1 MSYYLIGIGG
11 TGARCMEAFIYL
23 NGAGILKDHQ
33 DVKLV
38 YVDADVSCGNL
49 VRTQN
54 AMHLYQKVKN
64 LGFGPDTVFTN
75 NIIDAGFW
83 SPVAEGC
90 DTLDDVFQH
99 GALVNKTENQALGSV
114 YEALFSE
121 QERTT
126 DLDKGFRGH
135 PAIGAAVMSEK
146 MDPKSE
152 PWKSLLPQINAD
164 KDAKIFLFASVFGG
178 TGAAG
183 FPTIAKLLKEVLH
196 KDNEGNC
203 VARIGGALVLPY
215 FQFPPADDENAREMQ
230 AKVEEFMLNTKS
242 ALEYYD
248 KNDIL
253 GPVFTSIYMVGD
265 NEYSQVETFSL
276 GSNSQ
281 ENESNIIELYAALAA
296 VDFFNKEEYDRKTT
310 PMIARAR
317 EDYIGWNDLPSI
329 GDGIDLQ
336 ERLAN
341 YIRFLYAYKYNVLKS
356 LERIKDDESYEK
368 YVSWYKELVKKQGGI
383 DVYRDKDAM
392 EQFNA
397 LGDFAVG
404 FFKWMND
411 ILTNRPGNRT
421 IELVNQQVCKE
432 CEYEAE
438 QKGLFGIFKGSTHD
452 FFKMDINQV
461 IQPST
466 NSKHHLTGR
475 IFWTKLCGAH
485 SKEKKSQTGGS
496 VPLMNAI
503 YDICD
508 GSNRD

>member
-1 MSYYLIGIGG
+1 
-11 TGARCMEAFIYL
+11 
-23 NGAGILKDHQ
+23 
-33 DVKLV
+33 
-38 YVDADVSCGNL
+38 
-49 VRTQN
+49 
-54 AMHLYQKVKN
+54 
-64 LGFGPDTVFTN
+64 
-75 NIIDAGFW
+75 
-83 SPVAEGC
+83 
-90 DTLDDVFQH
+90 
-99 GALVNKTENQALGSV
+99 
-114 YEALFSE
+114 
-121 QERTT
+121 
-126 DLDKGFRGH
+126 
-135 PAIGAAVMSEK
+135 MSEK

-215 FQFPPADDENAREMQ
+215 FQFPPAGDENAREMQ

-281 ENESNIIELYAALAA
+281 ENESNIVELYAALAA

-317 EDYIGWNDLPSI
+317 ANYIGWDDLPSI
-329 GDGIDLQ
+329 GDGIDLK

-356 LERIKDDESYEK
+356 LERIRDDESYEK
-368 YVSWYKELVKKQGGI
+368 YVSWYKELVKNR
-383 DVYRDKDAM
+383 V
-392 EQFNA
+392 A
-397 LGDFAVG
+397 L
-404 FFKWMND
+404 MS
-411 ILTNRPGNRT
+411 IT
-421 IELVNQQVCKE
+421 I
-432 CEYEAE
+432 
-438 QKGLFGIFKGSTHD
+438 
-452 FFKMDINQV
+452 KMLW
-461 IQPST
+461 S
-466 NSKHHLTGR
+466 S
-475 IFWTKLCGAH
+475 
-485 SKEKKSQTGGS
+485 
-496 VPLMNAI
+496 LMHWVTL
-503 YDICD
+503 
-508 GSNRD
+508 R